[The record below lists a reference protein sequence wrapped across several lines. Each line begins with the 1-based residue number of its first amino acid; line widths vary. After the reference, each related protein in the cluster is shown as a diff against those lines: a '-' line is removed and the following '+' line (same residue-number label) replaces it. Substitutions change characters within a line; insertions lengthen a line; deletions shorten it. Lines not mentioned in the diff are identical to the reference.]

1 MSELQVRSVDADIQS
16 AIEQFRIALSE
27 AQGALAKAAKI
38 YVDIIDKFPEAK
50 EEFKIKN
57 PSVSAKAWINLEKVA
72 RGQMLPEFVRPDSV
86 GATRAQSLPVSDQ
99 KRLLSG
105 PVEVLCVGGDILKV
119 QLSDLSIEHSSI
131 LFAKDHIRTLSEQ
144 KVFIERQKSASI
156 KQANKVANDKGADIK
171 NEIIRLLTSNN
182 LVPIK
187 TLLDIRKLLKG

>member
-1 MSELQVRSVDADIQS
+1 MSELQVRSVDAYIQS

-72 RGQMLPEFVRPDSV
+72 RGQMLPEFVNSDSV
-86 GATRAQSLPVSDQ
+86 GAARSKPSCVRPEKT
-99 KRLLSG
+99 LSG
-105 PVEVLCVGGDILKV
+105 PVEVLCVNGDILKV

-156 KQANKVANDKGADIK
+156 KQANKVANDKGTDIK
-171 NEIIRLLTSNN
+171 
-182 LVPIK
+182 K
-187 TLLDIRKLLKG
+187 